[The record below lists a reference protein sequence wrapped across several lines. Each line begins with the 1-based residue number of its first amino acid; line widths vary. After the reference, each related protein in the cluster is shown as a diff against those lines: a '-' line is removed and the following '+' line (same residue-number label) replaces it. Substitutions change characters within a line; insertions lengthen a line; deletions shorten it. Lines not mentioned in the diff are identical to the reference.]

1 MSDDEPPACKP
12 DEPPDGG
19 NLPQAGDNRR
29 GSAQWWEDLRTTLL
43 VLEAGCVL
51 VQRDALA
58 TGARAIVL
66 IGDVVFRR

>member
-12 DEPPDGG
+12 EEPPDGG
-19 NLPQAGDNRR
+19 KQPEAGDNRR
-29 GSAQWWEDLRTTLL
+29 GSAWWWDNLRTALL
-43 VLEAGCVL
+43 ALEAGCVL